1 MLRKVAIIAI
11 ACLLSA
17 LSPVSPARP
26 QTPDSQLR
34 QVYQRTLETYPEA
47 LANAR
52 QQGDRLQEM
61 QILQGAGLAHQY
73 FGNFQKA
80 IELYQ
85 QAFAIA
91 RDLQNWQVAESILS
105 NLAKAY
111 SQAGDDQGINFLDQQ
126 LQAARLPGGS
136 RQAQKILL
144 SQLSSAYGAIG
155 DYKKKIELAEESLQI
170 IREFQNREEE
180 MTAIQTIAVSY
191 QLMGE
196 YERAAELYE
205 QQLTLARDLKNAQ
218 RESNALISL
227 GNLYRQMGDLSKA
240 IATYQQEIQLAQQ
253 AGEPPRE
260 ILALQQLALVYAEG
274 SDREKTLQVLEKS
287 LAIAQKTSDRFQEAF
302 SLDSL
307 SRAHFLLG
315 NYSQA
320 INLQQ
325 KSLVLYRAAK
335 QEQGRAADW
344 SEMRAMVNLGVAQFR
359 AGQLNDA
366 EKNLREAIAACDL
379 LWQELLTYRNVFGER
394 RDDLYLV
401 HNAALSDIYPT
412 LQQILVAQNLTDAA
426 LEASEAGRAR
436 AFATL
441 IAANLRDESQEQLP
455 REPLT
460 IAQIK
465 QIAAAQNST
474 LVQYA
479 IAYDDILLSG
489 LRFGKKQRQGT
500 HLLIWVIKPT
510 GEIAFRQ
517 VALTRPKQPNTDLK
531 QLVASSREALGI
543 RSRGLG
549 VVSRSQSDEPKKQ
562 ELQELYQ
569 QLIAPIA
576 DLLPSDPQERVTFI
590 PQDELFF
597 APFAALADPSG
608 KYLIEKH
615 AILTAPSI
623 RVLDLTKKLKQ
634 RQQGLAK
641 DVLIVGNPTM
651 PKVSFQVGK
660 PAEQLPSLPG
670 AEREAIAISSLFN
683 TRPLTGSQATKLAVV
698 QRLPQARI
706 VHLATH
712 GLLDNLV
719 GLLRQT
725 VQSAIAL
732 APTERDSGLLTA
744 REIASMKLAAEL
756 AVLSACDTGDGQ
768 LSSDGIIG
776 LARAF
781 IGAGVPSVIV
791 SLWAVPDTPTADL
804 MVEFYRNLQQNPDK
818 ARALRLA
825 MLATM
830 KQYPNP
836 RDWGAFVLI
845 GES

>member
-1 MLRKVAIIAI
+1 MLRKIAIIAI

-17 LSPVSPARP
+17 LSPASPIRS

-34 QVYQRTLETYPEA
+34 QFYQEKIETYAEE
-47 LANAR
+47 LAKVR
-52 QQGDRLQEM
+52 QQGDRLQEL
-61 QILQGAGLAHQY
+61 QILQSAGIAYQY

-91 RDLQNWQVAESILS
+91 RDLQNWQLAESILS
-105 NLAKAY
+105 NLARSY
-111 SQAGDDQGINFLDQQ
+111 SQAGDDQGINFLEQQ

-144 SQLSSAYGAIG
+144 SQLSWSYGAIG
-155 DYKKKIELAEESLQI
+155 DYKKKLELAEESLQI
-170 IREFQNREEE
+170 VRKFQNREEE

-196 YERAAELYE
+196 YERAIELYE
-205 QQLTLARDLKNAQ
+205 QQLSLARDLKNAQ
-218 RESNALISL
+218 AESNALISL
-227 GNLYRQMGDLSKA
+227 GSSYHQMGNLPQA
-240 IATYQQEIQLAQQ
+240 IATYQQALQLAQQ
-253 AGEPPRE
+253 RGESQGE
-260 ILALQQLALVYAEG
+260 ILALQQLAAVYAEAG
-274 SDREKTLQVLEKS
+274 DREKTLQVLEQS
-287 LAIAQKTSDRFQEAF
+287 LAIAQKSNDRFQEAY

-315 NYSQA
+315 NYSKA
-320 INLQQ
+320 IDLQE
-325 KSLVLYRAAK
+325 KSLALYRAAK
-335 QEQGRAADW
+335 QQQGRAADW
-344 SEMRAMVNLGVAQFR
+344 SEARAMVNLGIAQFR
-359 AGQLNDA
+359 AGQLNAA
-366 EKNLREAIAACDL
+366 EKNLREAIAAFDL
-379 LWQELLTYRNVFGER
+379 LWQELLTYRNIFGER

-412 LQQILVAQNLTDAA
+412 LQQILVAQNRTDAA
-426 LEASEAGRAR
+426 LEAAEAGKAR
-436 AFATL
+436 AFANL
-441 IAANLRDESQEQLP
+441 IAANLGDKSQAQLP
-455 REPLT
+455 AAPLA

-489 LRFGKKQRQGT
+489 LRFGKKQRQST
-500 HLLIWVIKPT
+500 HLLIWVVKPT

-517 VALTRPKQPNTDLK
+517 VALSREKQPNTDLK
-531 QLVASSREALGI
+531 QLVASSREALGV

-549 VVSRSQSDEPKKQ
+549 VVARVQTEEPNKQ

-576 DLLPSDPQERVTFI
+576 DLLPAEPEARVTFI

-597 APFAALADPSG
+597 VPFAALADSSG

-615 AILTAPSI
+615 TILTAPSI
-623 RVLDLTKKLKQ
+623 QVLDLTNKQ
-634 RQQGLAK
+634 RQRQTGLAK
-641 DVLIVGNPTM
+641 DVLVVGNPVM
-651 PKVSFQVGK
+651 PKVSLQLGK
-660 PAEQLPSLPG
+660 AAEQLPSLPG
-670 AEREAIAISSLFN
+670 AEREAIAIASVFN
-683 TRPLTGSQATKLAVV
+683 TRALTGSQATKAAVV

-719 GLLRQT
+719 GMLRQT

-732 APTERDSGLLTA
+732 APTEAENGLLTA
-744 REIASMKLAAEL
+744 REIAAMKLSAEL
-756 AVLSACDTGDGQ
+756 AVLSACDTGGGQ
-768 LSSDGIIG
+768 LSGDGVIG

-781 IGAGVPSVIV
+781 ISAGVPSAIV
-791 SLWAVPDTPTADL
+791 SLWAIPDSPTADL
-804 MVEFYRNLQQNPDK
+804 MAEFYRNLQQNPDK

-836 RDWGAFVLI
+836 RDWGAFILI